1 MAEIRYDI
9 VEHYHG
15 PVGRLHILRD
25 SAKLPYRVAKSVG
38 HEKRIEKGQI
48 FVRHGSLT
56 EEPTDEELQA
66 LLEEGERAR
75 SKSR

>member
-1 MAEIRYDI
+1 MVEIRYDI

-15 PVGRLHILRD
+15 PVGRLRILRD
-25 SAKLPYRVAKSVG
+25 PAKLPYRVAKSVG
-38 HEKRIEKGQI
+38 DKKRIEKGQI

-56 EEPTDEELQA
+56 EEPTGEELQA

-75 SKSR
+75 KEGR